1 MRTIKDIPDNVL
13 KAMVNVH
20 VARANWQT
28 VNTADTESKTEEL
41 NDHEYFEEETCKRI
55 TDPIADF
62 LMSEQDFE
70 KYIERV
76 YARNCAKGFDS
87 GSAGTTFW
95 HIQKPVYDAEDA
107 LIDVIGAEL
116 PEHYTPDMIKT
127 VKSSPKY
134 RKEFLSIICQ
144 ETDYTRRSR
153 K

>member
-1 MRTIKDIPDNVL
+1 MRTIKDIPDHVL

-20 VARANWQT
+20 AARANWQM
-28 VNTADTESKTEEL
+28 VNTADTESKKAEL
-41 NDHEYFEEETCKRI
+41 NDHEYFEEESHERI

-70 KYIERV
+70 KYINQV

-95 HIQKPVYDAEDA
+95 HIQKAVYDAEDA

-116 PEHYTPDMIKT
+116 PKHYTPDMIKT
-127 VKSSPKY
+127 VKASPKY
-134 RKEFLSIICQ
+134 RKEFLSIICRDA
-144 ETDYTRRSR
+144 DYT
-153 K
+153 KEAKT